1 MYSKKLVK
9 VFLGLHKSVTGHL
22 FMWTQIACIFLCAFP
37 AWNRAFRTA
46 RGHLGHT
53 IHTRPHPPHTKKLAV
68 T

>member
-53 IHTRPHPPHTKKLAV
+53 TPARIRPATQKNL
-68 T
+68 